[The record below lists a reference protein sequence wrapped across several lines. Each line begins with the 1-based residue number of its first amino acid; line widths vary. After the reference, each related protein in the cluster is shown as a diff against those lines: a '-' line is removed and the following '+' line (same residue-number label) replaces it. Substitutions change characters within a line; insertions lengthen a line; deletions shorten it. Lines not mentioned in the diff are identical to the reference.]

1 MEITPVV
8 SFNANTPGSRG
19 RDGGKGA
26 VGRGGWGLG
35 VEDREIEKQVKE
47 GCKLESSNKHMLENT
62 PWMKMKVI

>member
-19 RDGGKGA
+19 RDGGKGGA
-26 VGRGGWGLG
+26 GLG
-35 VEDREIEKQVKE
+35 VEDRAIEKQVKE
-47 GCKLESSNKHMLENT
+47 GCKLESSNKYMLEST